1 MRIHIIN
8 PAADFP
14 SYHTADVF
22 AAWGLGGRT
31 TVADLSTA
39 TLAAF
44 VPPGWDIRL
53 TDEALTPLPEHPAAW
68 DKDGDE
74 SADIVA
80 ITGKVSQRNRMLQ
93 LADRYRALG
102 RRVVIGGSYASLS
115 PDDVRPHADVLVTG
129 EIEDIAEELFAD
141 LAAGRPRDRYEGT
154 RPDLRRSPVPR
165 WDLYPNDRANLGAIQ
180 TSRGCPFQCD
190 FCDVIQYLGR
200 KQRHKDPEQVVA
212 ELEVLYRHGY
222 RRVFLADDNFTVYRN
237 RAHDMLAA
245 LRRWNEAHADAPV
258 RFMTQVSIDLARDA
272 DLMAACKAAG
282 LDSVF
287 IGIETINEDSLR
299 QAGKRQN
306 LYQSTADSLAA
317 ILSQGIAVSGGIIVG
332 FDADG
337 PDIFERLADF
347 IHDQAVPVL
356 SVGALVAPPGTPL
369 HDRLAAEGRL
379 IGADWQSAASPFTTN
394 IRPARMSRRD
404 LLDGLSRLCDDI
416 YSPAAYS
423 RRIVNFLAAY
433 GGGGAASASV
443 PHPVP
448 LPPLLRSVLKR
459 LSGLG
464 AAEKRMILGALS
476 AAQWRPDAQAEVVEA
491 LVRYAQIRHMLS
503 AAAGQPAADP
513 LAATG

>member
-22 AAWGLGGRT
+22 AAWDLGGRT
-31 TVADLSTA
+31 TVADLSTT

-44 VPPGWDIRL
+44 VPPNWHIRL
-53 TDEALTPLPEHPAAW
+53 TDEAITPLPDHPAAE
-68 DKDGDE
+68 D
-74 SADIVA
+74 ADIVA
-80 ITGKVSQRNRMLQ
+80 ITGKVSQRNRMLR

-115 PDDVRPHADVLVTG
+115 PEDVRPHADVLVTG
-129 EIEDIAEELFAD
+129 EIEDIAAELFAD
-141 LAAGRPRDRYEGT
+141 LAAGKPRDHYQGT
-154 RPDLRRSPVPR
+154 RPDLRRSPLPR
-165 WDLYPNDRANLGAIQ
+165 WDLYPNQGANLGAIQ

-200 KQRHKDPEQVVA
+200 KQRHKDPDQVVA
-212 ELEVLYRHGY
+212 ELEVLHRHGY

-245 LRRWNEAHADAPV
+245 LRRWNEAHADAPM

-287 IGIETINEDSLR
+287 IGIETINEESLR

-306 LYQSTADSLAA
+306 LYQSTSDALAA
-317 ILSQGIAVSGGIIVG
+317 ILSHGIAVSGGIIVG

-337 PDIFERLADF
+337 PDIFDRLAGF
-347 IHDQAVPVL
+347 IHESPVPVL

-379 IGADWQSAASPFTTN
+379 ADASPQSAASPFDTN
-394 IRPARMSRRD
+394 IRPARMSRRQ
-404 LLDGLSRLCDDI
+404 LLDGLARLCDDI
-416 YSPAAYS
+416 YSPAAYG
-423 RRIVNFLAAY
+423 RRIATFLTAY
-433 GGGGAASASV
+433 GGPAAGRAAA
-443 PHPVP
+443 PQPVP
-448 LPPLLRSVLKR
+448 LPPLLRGVLKR
-459 LSGLG
+459 LSGFG
-464 AAEKRMILGALS
+464 PAEKRMILEGLT
-476 AAQWRPDAQAEVVEA
+476 AARWRPDAQLEVVEA
-491 LVRYAQIRHMLS
+491 LARYAQIRHMLS
-503 AAAGQPAADP
+503 SARSLTPSARPAG
-513 LAATG
+513 